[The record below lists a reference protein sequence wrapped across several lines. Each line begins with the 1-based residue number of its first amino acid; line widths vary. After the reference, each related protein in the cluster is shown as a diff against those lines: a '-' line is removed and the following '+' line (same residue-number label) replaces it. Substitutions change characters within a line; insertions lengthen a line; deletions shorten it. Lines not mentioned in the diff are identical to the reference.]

1 MPARP
6 ASAHLQLMLMKP
18 RLISDASAIISGRL
32 KWPPHPSITQKCWE
46 LAKISGKL
54 SLERHSASVTL
65 LPLKS
70 MTSVTLLDWEQAD
83 PWGNLSSYTATQ
95 SVLKNHRG
103 HFRIRM
109 DEKTCSFGA
118 GRVKWLT
125 CKHVI
130 HRLVLTEEGG
140 TEQRF
145 AKLSEGSEHC
155 QAPRKIIPSEIHVFQ
170 IRI

>member
-70 MTSVTLLDWEQAD
+70 MTSVTLLDWEQSD
-83 PWGNLSSYTATQ
+83 PWGNLPSYSATQ
-95 SVLKNHRG
+95 SLLKNQRG

-109 DEKTCSFGA
+109 DEKNLLFWCREGGMA
-118 GRVKWLT
+118 
-125 CKHVI
+125 HI
-130 HRLVLTEEGG
+130 QAHDYRLVLTEEGR

-155 QAPRKIIPSEIHVFQ
+155 QAPRKTIPSEIHVLQ

>member
-1 MPARP
+1 MSCIKQPLSFTESMPARP

-70 MTSVTLLDWEQAD
+70 MTSVTLLDWEQSD
-83 PWGNLSSYTATQ
+83 PWGNLPSYTATQ
-95 SVLKNHRG
+95 SLLKNQRG

-109 DEKTCSFGA
+109 DEKNLLFWC
-118 GRVKWLT
+118 R
-125 CKHVI
+125 
-130 HRLVLTEEGG
+130 EGG
-140 TEQRF
+140 MAHIQAHNSQTSPYWGGGNRTKICQTVRGIWT
-145 AKLSEGSEHC
+145 LPGS
-155 QAPRKIIPSEIHVFQ
+155 
-170 IRI
+170 